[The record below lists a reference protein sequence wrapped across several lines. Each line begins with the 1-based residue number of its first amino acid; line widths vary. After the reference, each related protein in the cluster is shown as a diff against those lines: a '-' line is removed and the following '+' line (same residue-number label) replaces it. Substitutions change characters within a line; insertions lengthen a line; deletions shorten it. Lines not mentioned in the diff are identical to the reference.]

1 MIVRILKWEISDIDA
16 LGRIGKLTLND
27 KRMVTPNLFPVVHP
41 YKNIISTSELKKI
54 GAQCVFTNAY
64 IIYQNIDLRENVL
77 RKGVHQHLKYD
88 GIIATDSGAFQKYF
102 YNKSRLEINAEEI
115 ERFQEDIGSDFSVI
129 LDEPVQPDDD
139 YETTKIKI
147 NTTIQR
153 AKDNI
158 DRRKRASSYWF
169 GPIHGAKF
177 PDLLKTCTVEMSKL
191 DFGVFAIGGLVK
203 LFLNYRFEIVIKALL
218 CVKQN
223 IVPNKPVHMFGLG
236 LPQFFSLA
244 VACGCDLMDSAAYI
258 LFARENR
265 YFTLSTGTRKL
276 EELDEFP
283 CHCPICCEY
292 VPKEMQKFDD
302 VIRTKLIAK
311 HNLYLSFS
319 ELRTIRQAIKEGNL
333 WELVEQR
340 IRNHPNLV
348 NAANLIKSNLPF
360 FEVHEKLYKSHGRLY
375 SSPES
380 INRPLFHRYDLRLR
394 NNYRVPKEAKFLIL
408 LPELDVKGEKSPT
421 IRAWFEEIDNNLII
435 PRELLHTSF
444 VSTFYG
450 IIPLELINTFPMG
463 QYESID
469 IPEIDDI
476 VKKTMIQKILT
487 FFEMHG
493 QHYDR
498 CGFLLPVYYINQFNE
513 TVEFSKGILIKE
525 IVDLLNSKL
534 NLNIRMFKEISLLLQ
549 FFKGE
554 KI

>member
-1 MIVRILKWEISDIDA
+1 MKWEISDVDA

-27 KRMVTPNLFPVVHP
+27 KRMMTPNLFPVVHP
-41 YKNIISTSELKKI
+41 YKNIISTSDLKKI

-77 RKGVHQHLKYD
+77 KKGVHQHLKYD

-102 YNKSRLEINAEEI
+102 YNKTHLEINAEEI
-115 ERFQEDIGSDFSVI
+115 ERFQEDIGSDFPVI
-129 LDEPVQPDDD
+129 LDEPVQPNDD
-139 YETTKIKI
+139 YETAKIKI

-169 GPIHGAKF
+169 GPIHGVKY
-177 PDLLKTCTVEMSKL
+177 PDLLKTCTIEMSKL

-203 LFLNYRFEIVIKALL
+203 LFLDYRFALVIKALL
-218 CVKQN
+218 NVKEN
-223 IVPNKPVHMFGLG
+223 IVPNKPIHMFGLG

-258 LFARENR
+258 LFAKENR

-276 EELDEFP
+276 EELEEFP

-292 VPKEMQKFDD
+292 VPKEIQKFEDD
-302 VIRTKLIAK
+302 IKIELIAK

-348 NAANLIKSNLPF
+348 NAAKSIKSNLSF
-360 FEVHEKLYKSHGRLY
+360 FEVHEKLYKTHGRLY

-380 INRPLFHRYDLRLR
+380 INRPLFHRYDLKLR
-394 NNYRVPKEAKFLIL
+394 NNYRVPNEAKFLIL
-408 LPELDVKGEKSPT
+408 LPELDVKGEKSPSIKT
-421 IRAWFEEIDNNLII
+421 WFEEIDNNLII
-435 PRELLHTSF
+435 PREVLHISF
-444 VSTFYG
+444 ISAFYG
-450 IIPLELINTFPMG
+450 IIPLELTQTFPMG
-463 QYESID
+463 QHESIN
-469 IPEIDDI
+469 IIESDDM
-476 VKKTMIQKILT
+476 VNKTMIQKILN
-487 FFEMHG
+487 FFEGSG
-493 QHYDR
+493 QHYDK
-498 CGFLLPVYYINQFNE
+498 CGILSPVNYINQFNE
-513 TVEFSKGILIKE
+513 IVEFPINTVIKK
-525 IVDLLNSKL
+525 IVDLLKSKF
-534 NLNIRMFKEISLLLQ
+534 NLNVSAFKEISHLLQ
-549 FFKGE
+549 FFKNE
-554 KI
+554 RK